1 MRRLRFISCF
11 CRDFEL
17 DLRQLYSQQQ
27 QRRINMGTRLRQNV
41 IDEHNQVLEMKLHRM
56 KMILHQIE
64 DSKKKKKMGN
74 LIQV

>member
-1 MRRLRFISCF
+1 
-11 CRDFEL
+11 
-17 DLRQLYSQQQ
+17 
-27 QRRINMGTRLRQNV
+27 MGTRLRQNV